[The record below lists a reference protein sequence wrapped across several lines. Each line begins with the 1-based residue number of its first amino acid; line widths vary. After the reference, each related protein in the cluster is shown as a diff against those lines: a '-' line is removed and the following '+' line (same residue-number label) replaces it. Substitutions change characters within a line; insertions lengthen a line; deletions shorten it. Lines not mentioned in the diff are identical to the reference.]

1 MLAIQDSQV
10 APTLVNFAPQEIQ
23 VATPIVHRDSK
34 VVSQLVY
41 QERSVV
47 LLASHVEQ
55 DSQVAPPFAFQDSQ
69 VAMIKEITMEI
80 LMPSPYP
87 QAASKFVNMTSILI
101 PSAISQIKNA
111 KKNGSINVLLGQR

>member
-1 MLAIQDSQV
+1 VLALQDSQV
-10 APTLVNFAPQEIQ
+10 APTLVKIAPQGIQ

-41 QERSVV
+41 QERLVV

-69 VAMIKEITMEI
+69 VAMIKITVEI

-87 QAASKFVNMTSILI
+87 QAASKFVNMMSIRI

>member
-1 MLAIQDSQV
+1 MLALQDSQV
-10 APTLVNFAPQEIQ
+10 APTLVKIAPQGIQ

-41 QERSVV
+41 QERLVV

-69 VAMIKEITMEI
+69 DAKIPSLMT

-87 QAASKFVNMTSILI
+87 QAASKNANMKSTLS
-101 PSAISQIKNA
+101 SAIFQIKNV